1 MHTDLDGVVQCG
13 REQLGYDLVVACSSV
28 MKWAVS
34 VILDV

>member
-1 MHTDLDGVVQCG
+1 MHTNLDEGVQRSEG
-13 REQLGYDLVVACSSV
+13 QLRYDLVVACSSV